1 MGQAI
6 EVTHP
11 SNGARLVSVDGR
23 QLPLRSVA
31 VGGQAR
37 GGLARVVLKQTFSN
51 PHAEPMKVTYTMP
64 LPAEGAVAGYEFVHT
79 DY

>member
-11 SNGARLVSVDGR
+11 SNGARLVSVEGR
-23 QLPLRSVA
+23 ELSLRNVA
-31 VGGQAR
+31 VSGQAK

-51 PHAEPMKVTYTMP
+51 PHAEPM
-64 LPAEGAVAGYEFVHT
+64 
-79 DY
+79 